1 MRMRVRQASRLSG
14 GALARWIAGAA
25 AALALAVSGCS
36 GSLPEFNP
44 FSSSGS
50 PFGGPAEAPAAGPA
64 PATIGAG
71 GVRVGLLLPLSAPGN
86 AGIVAQSMRNAAELA
101 LAEFANPDIQ
111 LIVKDDGGSAQS
123 AQAAAQAA
131 LAEGAEIIIGP
142 LFSHAVAAAGQ
153 VTRGRSV
160 PMIAF
165 STDASVAGRG
175 IYLLS
180 FSPESDVER
189 VIAFAATKNK
199 RSFVALL
206 PDNAYGSVVEARFQ
220 ETVAEKRG
228 RVVTLERYS
237 AEKPQLTEQIK
248 RVAAALRGADSLF
261 IADSAD
267 TTPQILQLLAQNGI
281 KPGRVQF
288 IGTGLW
294 DDAKLFSN
302 PGLAG
307 AWFAAPEATGYQAFA
322 QRYKARFGRD
332 PVRTASLAYDA
343 VSLIAAL
350 VKSQEPGRFSPE
362 TLANPSGFAGIDGV
376 FRFKADGTSERGLAV
391 FEIRGNAARVISP
404 SPKSFTGPGL

>member
-1 MRMRVRQASRLSG
+1 MRMRMRQDSRSNG
-14 GALARWIAGAA
+14 GAFARWIAGAA
-25 AALALAVSGCS
+25 TALALVAGGCS
-36 GSLPEFNP
+36 SSLPDFNP
-44 FSSSGS
+44 FSSGS
-50 PFGGPAEAPAAGPA
+50 PFGGPTAAPTEAQPPS
-64 PATIGAG
+64 TIGLG

-111 LIVKDDGGSAQS
+111 LIVKDDGGTAQS

-131 LAEGAEIIIGP
+131 LAEGAEIVIGP

-153 VTRGRSV
+153 VTRGRNV

-189 VIAFAATKNK
+189 VISFAATRNK

-228 RVVTLERYS
+228 RVVALERYS
-237 AEKPQLTEQIK
+237 AEKPQLADQIK
-248 RVAAALRGADSLF
+248 RVVAALRGADSLF

-267 TTPQILQLLAQNGI
+267 TTPQILQLLAQNGV

-294 DDAKLFSN
+294 DDVKLFSN
-302 PGLAG
+302 PNLVG

-350 VKSQEPGRFSPE
+350 VKTQGPGRFSPE
-362 TLANPSGFAGIDGV
+362 TLINPSGFAGIDGV

>member
-1 MRMRVRQASRLSG
+1 MALPQIAAAGAVRAENQHTMRMRMRQDSRLNG
-14 GALARWIAGAA
+14 GAFARWLAGAA
-25 AALALAVSGCS
+25 AVLALAASGCS
-36 GSLPEFNP
+36 STLTDFNP
-44 FSSSGS
+44 FRSGS
-50 PFGGPAEAPAAGPA
+50 PFGGPAEAPATGPA
-64 PATIGAG
+64 PATIGLG

-111 LIVKDDGGSAQS
+111 LIVKDDGGTAQS

-131 LAEGAEIIIGP
+131 LAEGAEIVIGP

-189 VIAFAATKNK
+189 VISFAATKNK

-228 RVVTLERYS
+228 RVVVLERYS
-237 AEKPQLTEQIK
+237 AEKPQLAEQIK

-267 TTPQILQLLAQNGI
+267 TTPQILQLCAGV
-281 KPGRVQF
+281 KPAACSSSAR
-288 IGTGLW
+288 LW
-294 DDAKLFSN
+294 DDCSPIPISPVPVRRAR
-302 PGLAG
+302 
-307 AWFAAPEATGYQAFA
+307 ATPSCLS
-322 QRYKARFGRD
+322 QRYKARWRSGA
-332 PVRTASLAYDA
+332 PASLPMMRRSCCAGQDLA
-343 VSLIAAL
+343 RAA
-350 VKSQEPGRFSPE
+350 SQ
-362 TLANPSGFAGIDGV
+362 TL
-376 FRFKADGTSERGLAV
+376 
-391 FEIRGNAARVISP
+391 
-404 SPKSFTGPGL
+404 